1 MNFKNIIQDI
11 HNAQLETFC
20 LLKEFRGN
28 EGTSIL
34 PTKRRGLYW
43 IWTTLNHDEFRNID
57 KPKDKKKHVPVGE
70 LTRKRIGLNNIYTEK
85 NELGFSVIYNG
96 IGGYNKTPTSSCLR
110 KRVNQELN
118 CENEN
123 TGTLNLLN
131 IKNQNGEKIFNLENC
146 GISFFDFDD
155 EKNKSIIA
163 QLNSEEP
170 YKDYAKDLEMLWRL
184 EYGTPI
190 LSRH

>member
-1 MNFKNIIQDI
+1 MSFKNIIQDI

-20 LLKEFRGN
+20 LLKDFRAK

-43 IWTTLNHDEFRNID
+43 IWTTLSHDDIKNIVA
-57 KPKDKKKHVPVGE
+57 PISKKHVPVGE
-70 LTRKRIGLNNIYTEK
+70 LTRKRIGLNNIYKEK
-85 NELGFSVIYNG
+85 SQSGFSVIYNG

-118 CENEN
+118 CKNGK

-131 IKNQNGEKIFNLENC
+131 IENQNGKKIFNLENC
-146 GISFFDFDD
+146 GISFFDFDA
-155 EKNKSIIA
+155 EKNKNIIA